1 MMNRAFQAFQIVDA
15 GLDSEDEE
23 EASHHQINYNRLFI
37 MYKRINGFVTVT
49 HQKFKWIWL

>member
-1 MMNRAFQAFQIVDA
+1 MNRAFQAFQIVDA